1 MLSRAIVRKFTHQTF
16 EIQSIPWWGS
26 LFTLITILHTFTILT
41 GLRSTPTR
49 PWPVKNGGSSSF
61 SSISMSSSESSSLT
75 MIPDSSSKSGSSDLS
90 MTFAAIICWI
100 SNLSGEDMR
109 WYRRFFSLASSMS
122 GTCSTRGMDE
132 GRSGFL
138 ASTWLLWISPPTNVF
153 VFDGFRSSPDSWSTS

>member
-1 MLSRAIVRKFTHQTF
+1 MLSRAIVKKFTHQTF
-16 EIQSIPWWGS
+16 EMHGIPWWGS

-122 GTCSTRGMDE
+122 GTCSTRGIDE

-153 VFDGFRSSPDSWSTS
+153 VFDGFRSSPVSWSTS